1 MPLVDMQG
9 HFGVGEETLAAR
21 PPALETAVAYMNT
34 YDIEA
39 MCLASSEAAS
49 DIVGGNATLSEA
61 IKTDKRFKGW
71 IELSVHQV
79 DVSQNLARQYLMKPQ
94 WVGSRFEQRTSGDAL
109 DGAGGHTVLNALRR
123 YSKPILVTCHA
134 PDTMASFLR
143 SAREFHTLRF
153 VLSPQTASLTSDAP
167 AAIRE
172 LLNVSF
178 LPSAAWCERDV
189 VASAIAVLGER
200 RVLWGSDWGKLHP
213 SAAVG
218 MIRDSALNK
227 LQRERIVM
235 RNPREL
241 LVHE

>member
-9 HFGVGEETLAAR
+9 HLGVGEETLACR

-34 YDIEA
+34 YDIES
-39 MCLASSEAAS
+39 MCLASSEAVS
-49 DIVGGNATLSEA
+49 DIVGGNAALATA
-61 IKTDKRFKGW
+61 IKTDARFKGW
-71 IELSVHQV
+71 LELSVHQV
-79 DVSQNLARQYLMKPQ
+79 EVSQTLARQYLTKPQ
-94 WVGSRFEQRTSGDAL
+94 WVGARFEQRNSGDAL
-109 DGAGGHTVLNALRR
+109 DGAGGHIVLNALRR

-167 AAIRE
+167 AAIRD
-172 LLNVSF
+172 LINVSF

-189 VASAIAVLGER
+189 MASAIAVLGER

-213 SAAVG
+213 SAAIG
-218 MIRDSALNK
+218 MVRDSALNK

-241 LVHE
+241 LIQE